1 MNAEFT
7 GLVRS
12 GGHDAAAVPG
22 KAPYDNRLPPVFG
35 MIELFHGGVKCV
47 KIRMD
52 KTGHNVSLTHVKAAL
67 EKEQEALENFGAMI
81 YNVVEGASNPTG
93 VSLKLKN
100 RNT

>member
-22 KAPYDNRLPPVFG
+22 KAPYDDRLPPELG
-35 MIELFHGGVKCV
+35 MIELFHGGVKSV

-52 KTGHNVSLTHVKAAL
+52 KTGHTVTLTHVKVTV
-67 EKEQEALENFGAMI
+67 EK
-81 YNVVEGASNPTG
+81 
-93 VSLKLKN
+93 
-100 RNT
+100 